1 MRLPL
6 VSMEGSPLLN
16 NTQLLMNK
24 KYFSLLILTVFMCGT
39 VVFGQK
45 SIVILHTNDTHSRI
59 EPVPESDRIAGNKGG
74 VVRRINYIEQVRKE
88 NKNVLLFDAGDFLQ
102 GTPYFNLFKGE
113 VETEAMNL
121 MRYDAVTLGNHEF
134 DYGLEILEKVVSRAK
149 FPIISSNYD
158 FSGTPLNNL
167 IKPYLIFKKD
177 GVKIGVIAINIQ
189 PKGLIASG
197 NYDGMKFLQP
207 ERVANE
213 LALKLKT
220 TDRCDMVICLSHL
233 GYTADKRLV
242 GQTRNID
249 IIIGGH
255 SHTHMKT
262 PDILKNIDNKNV
274 MVFQT
279 AGRGIYVGRID
290 VELEKMKQ

>member
-167 IKPYLIFKKD
+167 IKPYLILKKD

-189 PKGLIASG
+189 PRGLIASG
-197 NYDGMKFLQP
+197 NYEGMKFLPP

>member
-1 MRLPL
+1 
-6 VSMEGSPLLN
+6 
-16 NTQLLMNK
+16 MNK
-24 KYFSLLILTVFMCGT
+24 KYFFLLILTVFMCGT
-39 VVFGQK
+39 VAFGQK
-45 SIVILHTNDTHSRI
+45 STVILHTNDTHSRI

-74 VVRRINYIEQVRKE
+74 VVRRMNYIEQVRKE

-113 VETEAMNL
+113 VETEAMNM

-134 DYGLEILEKVVSRAK
+134 DYGLEALEKVVRRAK

-158 FSGTPLNNL
+158 FSGTPLNNF
-167 IKPYLIFKKD
+167 IKPYLILKKD

-197 NYDGMKFLQP
+197 NYNGMKFLQP

-220 TDRCDMVICLSHL
+220 IDRCDMVICLSHL

-242 GQTRNID
+242 EQTRNID

-255 SHTHMKT
+255 SHTNMKT
-262 PDILKNIDNKNV
+262 PDMLKNIDNKDV

-290 VELEKMKQ
+290 VELEKVK

>member
-1 MRLPL
+1 
-6 VSMEGSPLLN
+6 
-16 NTQLLMNK
+16 MNK
-24 KYFSLLILTVFMCGT
+24 KYFFLLILTVFMCGT
-39 VVFGQK
+39 VAFGQK

-74 VVRRINYIEQVRKE
+74 VVRRMNYIEQVRKE

-113 VETEAMNL
+113 VETEAMNM

-134 DYGLEILEKVVSRAK
+134 DYGLEALEKVVRRAK

-158 FSGTPLNNL
+158 FSGTPLNNF

-177 GVKIGVIAINIQ
+177 GVKIGVIGINIQ

-242 GQTRNID
+242 EQTRNID

-255 SHTHMKT
+255 SHTNMKT
-262 PDILKNIDNKNV
+262 PDMLKNIDNKDV

-290 VELEKMKQ
+290 VELEKVK

>member
-1 MRLPL
+1 
-6 VSMEGSPLLN
+6 
-16 NTQLLMNK
+16 MNK
-24 KYFSLLILTVFMCGT
+24 KYFFLLILTVFMCGT
-39 VVFGQK
+39 VAFGQK

-59 EPVPESDRIAGNKGG
+59 EPIPESDRIAGNKGG
-74 VVRRINYIEQVRKE
+74 VVRRMNYIEQVRKE

-113 VETEAMNL
+113 VETEAMNM

-134 DYGLEILEKVVSRAK
+134 DYGLEALEKVVRRAK

-158 FSGTPLNNL
+158 FSGTPLNNF

-242 GQTRNID
+242 EQTRNID

-255 SHTHMKT
+255 SHTNMKT
-262 PDILKNIDNKNV
+262 PDMLKNIDNKDV

-290 VELEKMKQ
+290 VELEKVK

>member
-1 MRLPL
+1 
-6 VSMEGSPLLN
+6 
-16 NTQLLMNK
+16 MNK
-24 KYFSLLILTVFMCGT
+24 KYFFLLILTVFMCGT
-39 VVFGQK
+39 VAFGQK
-45 SIVILHTNDTHSRI
+45 SIVILHTNDAHSRI
-59 EPVPESDRIAGNKGG
+59 EPIPESDRIAGNKGG
-74 VVRRINYIEQVRKE
+74 VVRRMNYIEQVRKE

-102 GTPYFNLFKGE
+102 GTPYFNLFKGV
-113 VETEAMNL
+113 VETEAMNM

-134 DYGLEILEKVVSRAK
+134 DYGLEALEKVVRRAK

-242 GQTRNID
+242 EQTRNID
-249 IIIGGH
+249 IVIGGH
-255 SHTHMKT
+255 SHTNMKT
-262 PDILKNIDNKNV
+262 PDMLKNIDNKDV

-290 VELEKMKQ
+290 VELEKVK

>member
-1 MRLPL
+1 
-6 VSMEGSPLLN
+6 
-16 NTQLLMNK
+16 MNK
-24 KYFSLLILTVFMCGT
+24 KYFFLLILTVFMCGT
-39 VVFGQK
+39 VAFGQK

-59 EPVPESDRIAGNKGG
+59 EPIPESDRIAGNKGG
-74 VVRRINYIEQVRKE
+74 VVRRMNYIEQVRKE

-113 VETEAMNL
+113 VETEAMNM

-134 DYGLEILEKVVSRAK
+134 DYGLEALEKVVRRAK

-158 FSGTPLNNL
+158 FSGTPLNNF

-242 GQTRNID
+242 EQTRNID
-249 IIIGGH
+249 IVIGGH
-255 SHTHMKT
+255 SHTNMKT
-262 PDILKNIDNKNV
+262 PDMLKNIDNKDV

-290 VELEKMKQ
+290 VELEKVK

>member
-6 VSMEGSPLLN
+6 FSMEGSPLLN
-16 NTQLLMNK
+16 NPQHLMNK
-24 KYFSLLILTVFMCGT
+24 KYFFLLILTVFMCGT
-39 VVFGQK
+39 VAFGQK

-59 EPVPESDRIAGNKGG
+59 EPIPESDRIAGNKGG
-74 VVRRINYIEQVRKE
+74 VVRRMNYIEQVRKE

-113 VETEAMNL
+113 VETEAMNM

-134 DYGLEILEKVVSRAK
+134 DYGLEALEKVVRRAK

-177 GVKIGVIAINIQ
+177 GVKIGVIGINIQ

-242 GQTRNID
+242 EQTRNID
-249 IIIGGH
+249 IVIGGH
-255 SHTHMKT
+255 SHTNMKT
-262 PDILKNIDNKNV
+262 PDMLKNIDNKDV

-290 VELEKMKQ
+290 VELEKVK

>member
-1 MRLPL
+1 
-6 VSMEGSPLLN
+6 
-16 NTQLLMNK
+16 MNK
-24 KYFSLLILTVFMCGT
+24 KYFFLLILTVFMCGT
-39 VVFGQK
+39 VAFGQK

-59 EPVPESDRIAGNKGG
+59 EPIPESDRIAGNKGG
-74 VVRRINYIEQVRKE
+74 VVRRMNYIEQVRKE

-102 GTPYFNLFKGE
+102 GTPYFNLFKGV
-113 VETEAMNL
+113 VETEAMNM

-134 DYGLEILEKVVSRAK
+134 DYGLEALEKVVRRAK

-242 GQTRNID
+242 EQTRNID
-249 IIIGGH
+249 IVIGGH
-255 SHTHMKT
+255 SHTNMKT
-262 PDILKNIDNKNV
+262 PDMLKNIDNKDV

-290 VELEKMKQ
+290 VELEKVK

>member
-1 MRLPL
+1 
-6 VSMEGSPLLN
+6 
-16 NTQLLMNK
+16 MNK
-24 KYFSLLILTVFMCGT
+24 KYFFLLILTVFMCGT

-59 EPVPESDRIAGNKGG
+59 EPIPESDRIAGNKGG
-74 VVRRINYIEQVRKE
+74 VVRRMNYIEQVRKE

-113 VETEAMNL
+113 VETEAMNM

-134 DYGLEILEKVVSRAK
+134 DYGLEALEKVVRRAK

-242 GQTRNID
+242 EQTRNID

-255 SHTHMKT
+255 SHTNMKT
-262 PDILKNIDNKNV
+262 PDMLKNIDNKDV

-290 VELEKMKQ
+290 VELEKVK

>member
-1 MRLPL
+1 
-6 VSMEGSPLLN
+6 
-16 NTQLLMNK
+16 MNK
-24 KYFSLLILTVFMCGT
+24 KYFFLLILTVFMCGT
-39 VVFGQK
+39 VAFGQK

-59 EPVPESDRIAGNKGG
+59 EPIPESDRIAGNKGG
-74 VVRRINYIEQVRKE
+74 VVRRMNYIEQVRKE

-113 VETEAMNL
+113 VETEAMNM

-134 DYGLEILEKVVSRAK
+134 DYGLEALEKVVRRAK

-242 GQTRNID
+242 EQTRNID
-249 IIIGGH
+249 IVIGGH
-255 SHTHMKT
+255 SHTNMKT
-262 PDILKNIDNKNV
+262 PDMLKNIDNKDV

-290 VELEKMKQ
+290 VELEKVN

>member
-6 VSMEGSPLLN
+6 FSMEGSPLLN
-16 NTQLLMNK
+16 NPQHLMNK
-24 KYFSLLILTVFMCGT
+24 KYFFLLILTVFMCGT
-39 VVFGQK
+39 VAFGQK

-59 EPVPESDRIAGNKGG
+59 EPIPESDRIAGNKGG
-74 VVRRINYIEQVRKE
+74 VVRRMNYIEQVRKE

-113 VETEAMNL
+113 VETEAMNM

-134 DYGLEILEKVVSRAK
+134 DYGLEALEKVVRRAK

-242 GQTRNID
+242 EQTRNID
-249 IIIGGH
+249 IVIGGH
-255 SHTHMKT
+255 SHTNMKT
-262 PDILKNIDNKNV
+262 PDMLKNIDNKDV

-290 VELEKMKQ
+290 VELEKVN

>member
-1 MRLPL
+1 
-6 VSMEGSPLLN
+6 
-16 NTQLLMNK
+16 MNK
-24 KYFSLLILTVFMCGT
+24 KYFFLLILTVFMRGT
-39 VVFGQK
+39 VAFGQK

-59 EPVPESDRIAGNKGG
+59 EPIPESDRIAGNKGG
-74 VVRRINYIEQVRKE
+74 VVRRMNYIEQVRKE

-113 VETEAMNL
+113 VETEAMNM

-134 DYGLEILEKVVSRAK
+134 DYGLEALEKVVRRAK

>member
-1 MRLPL
+1 
-6 VSMEGSPLLN
+6 
-16 NTQLLMNK
+16 MNK
-24 KYFSLLILTVFMCGT
+24 KYFFLLILTVFMCGT
-39 VVFGQK
+39 VAFGQK

-74 VVRRINYIEQVRKE
+74 VARRMNYIEQVRKE

-113 VETEAMNL
+113 VETEAMNM

-134 DYGLEILEKVVSRAK
+134 DYGLEALEKVVRRAK

-242 GQTRNID
+242 EQTRNID
-249 IIIGGH
+249 IVIGGH
-255 SHTHMKT
+255 SHTNMKT
-262 PDILKNIDNKNV
+262 PDMLKNIDNKDV

-290 VELEKMKQ
+290 VELEKVK

>member
-1 MRLPL
+1 
-6 VSMEGSPLLN
+6 
-16 NTQLLMNK
+16 MNK
-24 KYFSLLILTVFMCGT
+24 KYFFLLILTVFMCGT
-39 VVFGQK
+39 VAFGQK

-59 EPVPESDRIAGNKGG
+59 EPIPESDRIAGNKGG
-74 VVRRINYIEQVRKE
+74 VVRRMNYIEQVRKE

-113 VETEAMNL
+113 VETEAMNM

-134 DYGLEILEKVVSRAK
+134 DYGLEALEKVVRRAK

-242 GQTRNID
+242 EQTRNID

-255 SHTHMKT
+255 SHTNMKT
-262 PDILKNIDNKNV
+262 PDMLKNIDNKDV

-290 VELEKMKQ
+290 VELEKVN